1 MRTAIAIAIIALL
14 ALAAPAASARE
25 ARFTIPERHY
35 FITPVEMLDVYGT
48 YRLSDGDV
56 MRISHEQRRYWADFR
71 QRGRVEIVPVDAI
84 VFHARDGSM
93 RLAFTPRPFATDAT
107 LTIAQERGFAVL
119 SGRADTLAL
128 H

>member
-25 ARFTIPERHY
+25 AGFTIPERHY
-35 FITPVEMLDVYGT
+35 FITPVEMLEVYGT

-56 MRISHEQRRYWADFR
+56 MRITHEHRRYWADFR
-71 QRGRVEIVPVDAI
+71 QRGKVEIVPVDSI

-93 RLAFTPRPFATDAT
+93 RLAFTPLPFATDAT
-107 LTIAQERGFAVL
+107 ITLAQQSGVAVL
-119 SGRADTLAL
+119 SARRVG
-128 H
+128 